1 MKTKIY
7 LGCFLAAS
15 LLAATTS
22 CSGFLDEDP
31 KGKMAPDNYFTC
43 QADLDN
49 SINTIYEK
57 LNQTQSWT
65 NPMYP
70 QWQGDDMTANPGS
83 NKQAVAALDGFS
95 SEMVPTRVLQM
106 PGISTMV
113 LSRLATSFLKVQTKP
128 LHLK

>member
-95 SEMVPTRVLQM
+95 SDGANKGVTDVWNQ
-106 PGISTMV
+106 
-113 LSRLATSFLKVQTKP
+113 
-128 LHLK
+128 H

>member
-31 KGKMAPDNYFTC
+31 KGQMAPDNYFTC

-70 QWQGDDMTANPGS
+70 QL
-83 NKQAVAALDGFS
+83 QALIR
-95 SEMVPTRVLQM
+95 P
-106 PGISTMV
+106 
-113 LSRLATSFLKVQTKP
+113 
-128 LHLK
+128 

>member
-31 KGKMAPDNYFTC
+31 KGQMAPDNYFTC

-95 SEMVPTRVLQM
+95 SDGANKGVTDAWNQHYGL
-106 PGISTMV
+106 IK
-113 LSRLATSFLKVQTKP
+113 ACN
-128 LHLK
+128 

>member
-57 LNQTQSWT
+57 LNHRV
-65 NPMYP
+65 
-70 QWQGDDMTANPGS
+70 G
-83 NKQAVAALDGFS
+83 
-95 SEMVPTRVLQM
+95 PTLCTHSGRVT
-106 PGISTMV
+106 I
-113 LSRLATSFLKVQTKP
+113 
-128 LHLK
+128 

>member
-43 QADLDN
+43 RLTL
-49 SINTIYEK
+49 TIVSTPY
-57 LNQTQSWT
+57 
-65 NPMYP
+65 
-70 QWQGDDMTANPGS
+70 
-83 NKQAVAALDGFS
+83 
-95 SEMVPTRVLQM
+95 TRN
-106 PGISTMV
+106 
-113 LSRLATSFLKVQTKP
+113 
-128 LHLK
+128 